1 VVYICIPAYNEAR
14 TIGVLLWKIRQVMA
28 EFNRDYQLL
37 VVDDAS
43 TDATPS
49 VLEPYQRVLPLTVI
63 RHAERRGY
71 AASLEELLREAVRR
85 SSYPRRDVIV
95 TLQADFTEEPAEI
108 PSFVKRIEGG
118 ADVVSSAARFE
129 DSKAPRVVHWARRVL
144 GFLVRRLRMPGTE
157 SDPFSGFR
165 AYRVVCV
172 KKALEGRGGAPILMR
187 QGWAAN
193 AELLQAVQ
201 PYCRRHEVVPAV
213 LRYDRSQRASRFS
226 FWPTVRE
233 ILRIAPPNTNSR
245 SAEGAGLADEAAK
258 AAKAAPA
265 ARRPRPSR
273 RRGRRP
279 AAGPVEAAAAGAAP
293 EPEERR
299 GAVGDGVEEAAGVGP
314 APARPRRPRGGRG
327 RGRRTGAASAAREAE
342 PAQAGAGVT
351 SPTPE
356 TGREQAS
363 GSGGTRPGR
372 PRRSRRSG
380 RGNGTSSPP
389 GMEPGTAGERT
400 EPPGD

>member
-1 VVYICIPAYNEAR
+1 WRAGPARQTPHGAVPRLRRRAVQRRISPQARSATRPGTCPVHDSEWQRSNVVYICIPAYNEAR

-187 QGWAAN
+187 QGWA
-193 AELLQAVQ
+193 
-201 PYCRRHEVVPAV
+201 
-213 LRYDRSQRASRFS
+213 
-226 FWPTVRE
+226 
-233 ILRIAPPNTNSR
+233 
-245 SAEGAGLADEAAK
+245 
-258 AAKAAPA
+258 
-265 ARRPRPSR
+265 
-273 RRGRRP
+273 
-279 AAGPVEAAAAGAAP
+279 
-293 EPEERR
+293 
-299 GAVGDGVEEAAGVGP
+299 
-314 APARPRRPRGGRG
+314 
-327 RGRRTGAASAAREAE
+327 
-342 PAQAGAGVT
+342 
-351 SPTPE
+351 
-356 TGREQAS
+356 
-363 GSGGTRPGR
+363 
-372 PRRSRRSG
+372 
-380 RGNGTSSPP
+380 
-389 GMEPGTAGERT
+389 
-400 EPPGD
+400 